1 MDRYTVI
8 RHMDDLGRCC
18 IPKDFRRYLN
28 IEPEDEVEIWLD
40 EDKIVMRKYEEGLE
54 KIK

>member
-28 IEPEDEVEIWLD
+28 IDINDKVEIWLD
-40 EDKIVMRKYEEGLE
+40 GDKIVIRKYVEGLE